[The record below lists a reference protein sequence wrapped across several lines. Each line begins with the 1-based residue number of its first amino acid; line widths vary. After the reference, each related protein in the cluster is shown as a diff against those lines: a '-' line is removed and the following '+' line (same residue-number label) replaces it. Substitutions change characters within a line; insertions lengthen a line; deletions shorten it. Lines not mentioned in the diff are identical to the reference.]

1 MRRMLFGLAVGLL
14 TFASSARAEGPI
26 VRWDPVLGNA
36 GFPTGAGTSG
46 PVVAGSWPGFWY
58 TVRDGRVMLNLETGE
73 IWIRIRGLSRAL
85 HMPYTNALLGTNN
98 TDGAGRGVVVCNSSE
113 RYGPPTMV
121 PTQEFVTDDGGVS
134 YQ

>member
-73 IWIRIRGLSRAL
+73 IWIRIRGLSRAY
-85 HMPYTNALLGTNN
+85 HSTAGILGTNHN
-98 TDGAGRGVVVCNSSE
+98 AAARGVVVCNSSE